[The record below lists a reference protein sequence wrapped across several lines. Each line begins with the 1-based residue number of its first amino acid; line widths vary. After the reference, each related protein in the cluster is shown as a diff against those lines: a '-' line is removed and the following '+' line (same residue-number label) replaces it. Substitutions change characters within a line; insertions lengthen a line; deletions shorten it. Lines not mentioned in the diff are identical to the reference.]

1 MAFDRANFGALGGQ
15 SLAGVCPSLYVYS
28 DTAAHTAVDAAG
40 YFNSLS
46 DTLNVG
52 DMIIVHGST
61 GGTRTITMHIVVSN
75 ASGVVD
81 VSDGTVIGV
90 VTDSD

>member
-1 MAFDRANFGALGGQ
+1 MAFVKSDFSALGGQ
-15 SLAGVCPSLYVYS
+15 SMRGSIPALYCY
-28 DTAAHTAVDAAG
+28 TTTEAHTAVDASG
-40 YFNSLS
+40 YFNDLS
-46 DTLNVG
+46 DMLEVG

-81 VSDGTVIGV
+81 ISDGTVIGV

>member
-1 MAFDRANFGALGGQ
+1 MAFSSSGFSALGGQ
-15 SLAGVCPSLYVYS
+15 SMKGTVPAMYCY
-28 DTAAHTAVDAAG
+28 TTTEAHTAVDASG
-40 YFNSLS
+40 YFNDLS
-46 DTLNVG
+46 DTLAVG

-90 VTDSD
+90 VTDGD

>member
-1 MAFDRANFGALGGQ
+1 MAFSSSGFSSLGGQ
-15 SLAGVCPSLYVYS
+15 SMKGTVPALYCYTTT
-28 DTAAHTAVDAAG
+28 DAHTAVDAEG
-40 YFNSLS
+40 YFNALS
-46 DTLNVG
+46 ATLAVG

-61 GGTRTITMHIVVSN
+61 GGTRTITMHVVVSN

-81 VSDGTVIGV
+81 VSDGTVIAV